1 MTKRNPAPPLKKK
14 LKHPSTKLEKHRG
27 RRGGTENSWLRFGLT
42 RVWVEALGSP
52 LLRSHCEGTGE
63 TQEAAGPA
71 RREIRHQLIKAE
83 ARAPP
88 GGLIPAMRCP
98 PARKSLLAVLEAET
112 GVGVGGKKPSR
123 TWMLRTSGL
132 CAHP

>member
-71 RREIRHQLIKAE
+71 DERS
-83 ARAPP
+83 
-88 GGLIPAMRCP
+88 G
-98 PARKSLLAVLEAET
+98 
-112 GVGVGGKKPSR
+112 
-123 TWMLRTSGL
+123 TS
-132 CAHP
+132 